1 MLFANDIIL
10 RMRIVVKLE
19 IWQDALE
26 SIGFRLSRTKTKS
39 MECKSSASRNK
50 DEGDIRLNGQEI
62 PREIE
67 EDVNRNIKA

>member
-1 MLFANDIIL
+1 MHFANDIVL
-10 RMRIVVKLE
+10 WMRLVIKLE

-26 SIGFRLSRTKTKS
+26 SIGIRLSRTKTKS
-39 MECKSSASRNK
+39 MECKLSASRNK
-50 DEGDIRLNGQEI
+50 DEGDIRLDGQEI

>member
-10 RMRIVVKLE
+10 RMRLVVKLE

-39 MECKSSASRNK
+39 MERKSSASRNK

>member
-10 RMRIVVKLE
+10 RMRLVVKLE

-26 SIGFRLSRTKTKS
+26 SIGFQFSRTKTKS
-39 MECKSSASRNK
+39 MECKSSASRNI